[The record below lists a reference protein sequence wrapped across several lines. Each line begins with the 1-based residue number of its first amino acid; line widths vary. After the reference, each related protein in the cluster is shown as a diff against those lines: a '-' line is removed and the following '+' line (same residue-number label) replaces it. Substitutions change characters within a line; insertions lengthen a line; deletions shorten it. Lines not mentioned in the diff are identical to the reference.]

1 MSSFY
6 QWCNW
11 AYIDILG
18 KYIQTNTS
26 KIELEGN
33 YIFLQDNDPQQ
44 NVSITRR
51 WIEDYYQIFDIW
63 SFHKQQ
69 FFILFLFS

>member
-6 QWCNW
+6 QWYNW
-11 AYIDILG
+11 ARIDILE

-26 KIELEGN
+26 KMELVDN
-33 YIFLQDNDPQQ
+33 YIFLQDNDPEQ
-44 NVSITRR
+44 NVFITRR
-51 WIEDYYQIFDIW
+51 WVDDYYQIFDIW